1 MFRVRLVIDTIKDTY
16 YFPLP
21 KHVDKSDMEN
31 MLRKDI
37 QTNLSFLEV
46 IDDKQQNI
54 FINKNNIV
62 AVYVIDEVNDDELH

>member
-1 MFRVRLVIDTIKDTY
+1 MRLVIDTMKDTY
-16 YFPLP
+16 YFTLL

-46 IDDKQQNI
+46 IDDKQQNV

-62 AVYVIDEVNDDELH
+62 AVYVTDEVDDNE